1 MKGLFDP
8 DGNFLSSDG
17 TYNFHHKYKLPDGL
31 KGDLILLQWY
41 YLTGNSCT
49 AKGYDTYPFPDGFD
63 PGVAE
68 CVGEIPPDGRGVPEQ
83 FWSKFLLSF
92 CAYDVSAFTT
102 TWYLHSQ
109 SSPCPSL

>member
-83 FWSKFLLSF
+83 FWSKFSTLFL
-92 CAYDVSAFTT
+92 CI
-102 TWYLHSQ
+102 
-109 SSPCPSL
+109 